1 MPASPLPAENHHA
14 WTGCFV
20 FVFNPSFLAMS
31 PECQVGPLNPAWHR
45 TVFYNIIPV
54 SSLFENKQTKKEVDN
69 KIGERKE

>member
-1 MPASPLPAENHHA
+1 
-14 WTGCFV
+14 
-20 FVFNPSFLAMS
+20 MS